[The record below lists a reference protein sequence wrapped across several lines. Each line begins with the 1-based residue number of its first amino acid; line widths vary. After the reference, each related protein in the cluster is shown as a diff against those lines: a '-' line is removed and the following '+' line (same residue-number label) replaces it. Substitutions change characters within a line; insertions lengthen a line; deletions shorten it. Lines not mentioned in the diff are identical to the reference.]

1 MKNFRIFA
9 LSIVVCLTVFCTL
22 VNAQAPVDVGI
33 LNGKAKTLV
42 QPKYPSAAVSAKA
55 SGAVKVKISV
65 DEKGRVLTA
74 EAVSGNELLRDVSVA
89 AAKASTFTPYL
100 IKGRTARMSGTLVYN
115 FNASTPK
122 LTFDEEYLGISAKDA
137 KTFDDDLDFW
147 GEILAGAEELR
158 ALDDVQPLYDKG
170 DFEGAVKALTAKI
183 NGPKPLSH
191 HYFLRAKSYIKL
203 YKNTLAAADIKDA
216 IRLDDTLSVAIT
228 IKYYVLQGEILT
240 QTRDFQ
246 NALAS
251 YSKVVELDPRNAA
264 AYKAR
269 GDVYNYRLSKGTEAL
284 ADYAKAIAIDPKY
297 TEAYMERGV
306 TFGSSSYSSY
316 DKAIADFSKV
326 IELSPKNTFAY
337 HQRGY
342 AYYKL
347 KKKAEALADFR
358 KIVELD
364 PKDKHAQHSIEAL
377 MNDRKVLNGDEYD
390 ELINGKKRIY
400 YV

>member
-1 MKNFRIFA
+1 MKRSYSFLI
-9 LSIVVCLTVFCTL
+9 SILVCIAAFGVA
-22 VNAQAPVDVGI
+22 VDAQVPIDDGI

-74 EAVSGNELLRDVSVA
+74 EAVSGNELLRDVSLA
-89 AAKASTFTPYL
+89 AAKASTFTPHL
-100 IKGRTARMSGTLVYN
+100 IKGRAAKMTGTLVYN
-115 FNASTPK
+115 FNASTPQM
-122 LTFDEEYLGISAKDA
+122 TFDEEYSWFSPKGKKVLDEQM
-137 KTFDDDLDFW
+137 DFW
-147 GEILAGAEELR
+147 GEAIAGAEELR

-183 NGPKPLSH
+183 NGAKPLSH

-216 IRLDDTLSVAIT
+216 IRLDTNLSVAIT
-228 IKYYVLQGEILT
+228 IKYYVLQGETLT
-240 QTRDFQ
+240 QIRDYQ

-251 YSKVVELDPRNAA
+251 YSKVVELEPRNAA

-269 GDVYNYRLSKGTEAL
+269 GDVYNSRLSKPAEAL
-284 ADYAKAIAIDPKY
+284 ADYAKAIEINPKY
-297 TEAYMERGV
+297 SEAYMARGLLL
-306 TFGSSSYSSY
+306 GSSWYSSY

-326 IELSPKNTFAY
+326 IELSPKDTFAY

-342 AYYKL
+342 TYYKL

-364 PKDKHAQHSIEAL
+364 PKDKHAKHSIEAL
-377 MNDRKVLNGDEYD
+377 MNDRKVLDSDEYD
-390 ELINGKKRIY
+390 ELINGEKTIY